1 MPIFHVVK
9 HGHQN
14 KERLCRVDNATKEFK
29 EVVALRNVSISYDAG
44 KIHGLIGLNGSGK
57 TVLLKTSFGFI
68 YLGTTAEKHIFREAS
83 REGLGN

>member
-1 MPIFHVVK
+1 LDAVPIFHVVK

-68 YLGTTAEKHIFREAS
+68 YLRNH
-83 REGLGN
+83 